1 MTARQGSMV
10 SPQSSVETTMGNE
23 SNQGSDRQN
32 EKAQPGS
39 PVNPDDLRPKEKK
52 LGDDPESEG
61 GDDESLPEG
70 SNQSDL
76 HSDPSQ
82 GRRPG
87 QDEDRETRD
96 RRGDGSEPPSN
107 VRREDGAA

>member
-1 MTARQGSMV
+1 
-10 SPQSSVETTMGNE
+10 MGNQ

-32 EKAQPGS
+32 EKAQPGA
-39 PVNPDDLRPKEKK
+39 PVNPDDLRPKDKK
-52 LGDDPESEG
+52 LGDDPAAE
-61 GDDESLPEG
+61 GDDNESLPEG
-70 SNQSDL
+70 RDL
-76 HSDPSQ
+76 HSDPTQ

-107 VRREDGAA
+107 IRRQDGEA